1 MEPGRNN
8 GITKREKRKAVF
20 FLISSFVMIFAIIQR
35 QKQHGCQTFFCAS
48 NYLYAILHRF
58 LQIRRATPLT
68 KKKRILYQT
77 QCQRCY
83 FPLVFLYLFL
93 FLLESKYKYTTTA
106 DGETITFE
114 VLDTISEVPAQ
125 FVSSVFQNICY
136 YCLLLINNF

>member
-1 MEPGRNN
+1 MKPGRND
-8 GITKREKRKAVF
+8 GITEREKRKGVF

-35 QKQHGCQTFFCAS
+35 QKQHGCQ
-48 NYLYAILHRF
+48 
-58 LQIRRATPLT
+58 IRRATPLT
-68 KKKRILYQT
+68 KKKRVLYQT

-83 FPLVFLYLFL
+83 FPLLFLYLFL

-125 FVSSVFQNICY
+125 FVSSVFQTIFY